1 MTSRELMLSVAITCL
16 LTAAALAAWLVHV
29 Q

>member
-1 MTSRELMLSVAITCL
+1 MTQRELMLSVALTCL
-16 LTAAALAAWLVHV
+16 LTAAALAAWLVHA